1 MQDKDSFFIQ
11 FMKLAGP
18 FWNSENKLAI
28 RIETLLLVVLTLMQ
42 IGMAVYVT
50 KWNAALFDAI
60 EQRCEIE
67 PI

>member
-1 MQDKDSFFIQ
+1 MQDKNGFFIQ

-28 RIETLLLVVLTLMQ
+28 RIETLLLIVLTLMQ

-60 EQRCEIE
+60 EQRCE
-67 PI
+67 